1 MGVGR
6 DPLAGENHLM
16 LRILG
21 GPVRLCDGLTRR
33 EMIRVGGLSAL
44 GLGLP
49 GLMAAR
55 AAAKGPGDASGP
67 KRAKSCII
75 LFLMGGP
82 PQHSTWDP
90 KPGAPA
96 NVRGAFGPIATRVPG
111 IQICELMPRLARW
124 TDQLALLR
132 AVSTGDNAHS
142 SSGYYMMTGRP
153 HQ

>member
-1 MGVGR
+1 
-6 DPLAGENHLM
+6 M

-21 GPVRLCDGLTRR
+21 NPVRLCDGLSRR

-49 GLMAAR
+49 GLMAGR
-55 AAAKGPGDASGP
+55 AAAKGGREGPSEP

-96 NVRGAFGPIATRVPG
+96 EVRGEFKPISTAVSGVQFSELLPRTARV
-111 IQICELMPRLARW
+111 ANH
-124 TDQLALLR
+124 LALLR
-132 AVSTGDNAHS
+132 AVSSDDNAHS
-142 SSGYYMMTGRP
+142 SSGYYMLTGTP
-153 HQ
+153 HTP